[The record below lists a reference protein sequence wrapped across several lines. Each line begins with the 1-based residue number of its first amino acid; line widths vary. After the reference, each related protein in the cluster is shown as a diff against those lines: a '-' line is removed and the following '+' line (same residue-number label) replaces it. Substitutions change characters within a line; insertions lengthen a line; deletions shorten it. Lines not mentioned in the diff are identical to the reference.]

1 MKKQSISVLMISIC
15 LLQACNDEKT
25 ENTTTSKDSTGVVT
39 SDTTAKADTTTMG
52 QMTTTDQ
59 MYDMDTKDFVM
70 KAADGGMMEVELGKI
85 AQQKAQSQRV
95 KNYADMIV
103 ADHTK
108 ANDELKSIVTT
119 KIVMPAAMSDEHQKN
134 IELLK
139 NKSGADFDK
148 SYINMMID
156 DHKKDIAEFKKASQN
171 VKDAGIKGFATNALP
186 VLQKHLDSAKAIHKS
201 N

>member
-1 MKKQSISVLMISIC
+1 MISIC
-15 LLQACNDEKT
+15 VLQACNNEKT
-25 ENTTTSKDSTGVVT
+25 ENTTTSKDSTTLV
-39 SDTTAKADTTTMG
+39 SPDTTAKTDTASSMG
-52 QMTTTDQ
+52 QTATSDQ
-59 MYDMDTKDFVM
+59 MYDKDTKDFVM

-85 AQQKAQSQRV
+85 AQQKAKSQRV

-103 ADHTK
+103 TDHTK
-108 ANDELKSIVTT
+108 ANDELKSIAGS
-119 KIVMPAAMSDEHQKN
+119 KLSMPAAMSGEHQKH
-134 IELLK
+134 IDMLK

-186 VLQKHLDSAKAIHKS
+186 VLQKHLDSAQAIHGGKM
-201 N
+201 